1 MRKLAAEALGTFFLV
16 FAGTSAIIVNAQT
29 AGAVTLPGVALAF
42 GLIVMTMVYALADIS
57 GSHLNPA
64 VTIGFAVSGRFALR
78 EVPGY
83 VIAQVGGAIVASLL
97 MRLLFPGDHTLGATI
112 PSGTAVQAL
121 VLEGVLTFLL
131 MLVILAVSSRPKER
145 GMMAG
150 IAIGGAVCLAALIG
164 GPVCGAS
171 MNPARSLAPALVAHR
186 LDSLWVYLVGPIA
199 GAALAAPTFRFLRPC
214 MHRATNGSREN
225 RPLNTTTDCA
235 AQ

>member
-16 FAGTSAIIVNAQT
+16 YAGTSAIIVNSQT

-42 GLIVMTMVYALADIS
+42 GLIVMAMVYALGDVS

-83 VIAQVGGAIVASLL
+83 VIAQVAGAIVASLL
-97 MRLLFPGDHTLGATI
+97 VRLLFPGNATLGATI
-112 PSGTAVQAL
+112 PSGAAAQSFVM
-121 VLEGVLTFLL
+121 EGVLTFLL
-131 MLVILAVSSRPKER
+131 MLVILAVSSGPKER

-150 IAIGGAVCLAALIG
+150 IAIGGTVCLAALIG
-164 GPVCGAS
+164 GPVSGAS
-171 MNPARSLAPALVAHR
+171 MNPARSIAPALVVHR

-199 GAALAAPTFRFLRPC
+199 GAALAAPTFRFLRPHGA
-214 MHRATNGSREN
+214 MDETRDRRQLEA
-225 RPLNTTTDCA
+225 TTDCA